1 MCVSVCIS
9 VSGCLRVC
17 VSLCLSLSL
26 CASPCHS
33 VPLCASP
40 CTSLSSPLSLIRC
53 VGRKRTSAH
62 LACMHQ
68 PERLLKVLLHNLVAE
83 PQLGLHGK
91 TKRGGESSKERGG
104 GERRGE
110 EGRGGERRK
119 REHSA
124 KDSMVVKHTREV
136 ESRRM
141 ASRVR
146 AVMCVSSTFCSTKSH
161 KQPMNTVATIQANVS
176 KQQQRQRKQRA

>member
-104 GERRGE
+104 GEGSE
-110 EGRGGERRK
+110 CVLLLVLCLVLLQASGGGRDRFGID
-119 REHSA
+119 SA
-124 KDSMVVKHTREV
+124 STARSCRPLTLECVAQTAVSLQWSWFLRATCFHLP
-136 ESRRM
+136 
-141 ASRVR
+141 VR
-146 AVMCVSSTFCSTKSH
+146 TLTS
-161 KQPMNTVATIQANVS
+161 
-176 KQQQRQRKQRA
+176 